1 MIPAST
7 WPKGGAPLWR
17 VLMEAPDELSA
28 EGFAQALEAL
38 GGAIS
43 AFETTPQGPWKVES
57 FVQGKPDLALVEG
70 GLALVALQ
78 FGLTQPAITLEQMP
92 DVDWVREN
100 QESFPPL
107 RIGRYFVYGSHIA
120 EAPPV
125 GSIGLE
131 IDAASAFGTGEHATT
146 AGCLLALS
154 RLAKQ
159 GKRARVLDMGS
170 GTGILAIAAA
180 KTWHVPVLACDIDR
194 NSVRV
199 AAENMVA
206 NGVQHLVTSRESDGY
221 HAGIVR
227 ARGPYDLIFANI
239 LARPLAKMAPDLAR
253 HLAPGGIAI
262 LSGLLAGQETYV
274 AAAHRNCGL
283 TFKGRVPRAGW
294 HTLVFEK
301 AHAG

>member
-1 MIPAST
+1 MIPTST

-17 VLMEAPDELSA
+17 VFLQAPDEFSA
-28 EGFAQALEAL
+28 EGFAEALEAL

-43 AFETTPQGPWKVES
+43 AFETEPQGPWKVETI
-57 FVQGKPDLALVEG
+57 VQGKPELSTVEG
-70 GLALVALQ
+70 QLSLVALQ
-78 FGLTQPAITLEQMP
+78 FGMEPPAVQLEQLP
-92 DVDWVREN
+92 DVDWVRQN

-120 EAPPV
+120 EPPPV
-125 GSIGLE
+125 GTIGLE

-146 AGCLLALS
+146 AGCLLALT

-159 GKRARVLDMGS
+159 GKRRRVLDMGS

-199 AAENMVA
+199 AAENMVT
-206 NGVQHLVTSRESDGY
+206 NGVQHLVTSRESNGY
-221 HAGIVR
+221 EAEVVR
-227 ARGPYDLIFANI
+227 AAGPYDLIFANI
-239 LARPLAKMAPDLAR
+239 LARPLAKMAPDLAH
-253 HLAPGGIAI
+253 HLAPGGVAI

-274 AAAHRNCGL
+274 AAAHRNAGL
-283 TFKGRVPRAGW
+283 TFKGRIPRAGW
-294 HTLVFEK
+294 HTLVFGK
-301 AHAG
+301 ARS